1 MIYVT
6 TAANDKDLGKLGP
19 LVPILH
25 GDVVFQGKADGKDVL
40 VCVER
45 KKMRDLVNCINDG
58 RHLQQVR
65 QAYEAGFNYYSLVIE
80 ALWRETR
87 DGDTEYRSGTNWV
100 RVGMPWSRIQAY
112 LTELH
117 YLMGVR
123 VVYSKDTKETI
134 QTIKS
139 MHRFFQTE
147 SHDSLKR
154 FYVAPVAG
162 MLLQQPSLV
171 RRVAKELPGI
181 GWERSLAVEANWG
194 SVRDMVNAP
203 VEDWIKLDGIGK
215 GIARRVQEELG

>member
-6 TAANDKDLGKLGP
+6 TAANDKDLLKLGP
-19 LVPILH
+19 LVPIRH
-25 GDVVFQGKADGKDVL
+25 GDVVFQGKADGKNVK

-65 QAYEAGFNYYSLVIE
+65 QAYEAGFDYYTLVLE
-80 ALWRETR
+80 ALWRETK
-87 DGDTEYRSGTNWV
+87 DGDTEYRSGKKWIRT
-100 RVGMPWSRIQAY
+100 GMPWSRIQAY

-123 VVYSKDTKETI
+123 VVYSNNRKETI
-134 QTIKS
+134 QSIKALYK
-139 MHRFFQTE
+139 FFQTE
-147 SHDSLKR
+147 EHDSLKR
-154 FYVAPVAG
+154 FYVAPVDG

-181 GWERSLAVEANWG
+181 GWERSLAVEAKWD

-203 VEDWIKLDGIGK
+203 VEEWLKLDGIGQ
-215 GIARRVQEELG
+215 GIASRVQEELG